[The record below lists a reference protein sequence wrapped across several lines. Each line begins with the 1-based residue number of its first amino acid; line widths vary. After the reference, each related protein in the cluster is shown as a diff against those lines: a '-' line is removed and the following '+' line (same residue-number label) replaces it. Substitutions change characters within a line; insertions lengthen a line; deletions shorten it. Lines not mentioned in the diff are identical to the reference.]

1 MKFKKIPTVRG
12 MHDLQGEAYY
22 NQQNIIKKFVKAVSL
37 LNFMPISTP
46 ILENSEVFLRTL
58 GNSSDV
64 VMKEMYTFLD
74 KSNESVT
81 LRPEGTASVAR
92 SLISSGLTQNLPRRY
107 FYYGPMFRYERP
119 QKGRLRQFHQVG
131 VELFGKGELYEDC
144 EVIRA
149 AHLFLQDI
157 KVLDKV
163 ILKINTIGKTE
174 SRSIF
179 IKEIKNFFNNNKNR
193 LSQESLN
200 RLNRNPLRILDSK
213 DRNDQILLKDAPLI
227 YDFLSKNELDNFNE
241 LKQLLNSIGIEYKVD
256 PFLVRGLD
264 YYSDTTFE
272 FTLKENQKYAILA
285 GGRYNDL
292 VKELGGEN
300 IPGIGWAAG
309 IERLENLVT
318 NSFPNR
324 LPILL
329 VPTDKKYLS
338 YAFNLSKKLYCQG
351 VINQIIDN
359 FNLKKSLKY
368 ANKMKVKEAI
378 ILGDYEYN
386 NSLITHK
393 DLESGKQITINEK
406 KLLDKI
412 TK

>member
-1 MKFKKIPTVRG
+1 MKFKKISTVRG
-12 MHDLQGEAYY
+12 MHDLQGEIYY
-22 NQQNIIKKFVKAVSL
+22 KQQNIIKKFVKSVSL

-46 ILENSEVFLRTL
+46 ILENSDVFLRTL
-58 GNSSDV
+58 GNTSDV

-81 LRPEGTASVAR
+81 LRPEGTASIAR
-92 SLISSGLTQNLPRRY
+92 SVISNGLTQSLPIRY

-149 AHLFLQDI
+149 AHVFLEDI

-163 ILKINTIGKTE
+163 ILKINTIGKTK
-174 SRSIF
+174 SRAIF
-179 IKEIKNFFNNNKNR
+179 IEEIKNFFNINKSN
-193 LSQESLN
+193 LSKDSLS

-213 DRNDQILLKDAPLI
+213 DPNDQILLKDAPLI
-227 YDFLSKNELDNFNE
+227 YDFLSKNELDNFND
-241 LKQLLNSIGIEYKVD
+241 LKALLNSIGIEYKID

-272 FTLKENQKYAILA
+272 FTLKENEKYAILA
-285 GGRYNDL
+285 GGRYNNL
-292 VKELGGEN
+292 VKELGGDN

-318 NSFPNR
+318 NSYQNN
-324 LPILL
+324 LPVLL
-329 VPTDKKYLS
+329 IPTEKKYLT
-338 YAFNLSKKLYCQG
+338 YAFNLSKKLYSKG
-351 VINQIIDN
+351 IVNQIIDN

-368 ANKMKVKEAI
+368 ANKIKAKAAI
-378 ILGDYEYN
+378 ILGDHEYN

-406 KLLDKI
+406 NLFNLI